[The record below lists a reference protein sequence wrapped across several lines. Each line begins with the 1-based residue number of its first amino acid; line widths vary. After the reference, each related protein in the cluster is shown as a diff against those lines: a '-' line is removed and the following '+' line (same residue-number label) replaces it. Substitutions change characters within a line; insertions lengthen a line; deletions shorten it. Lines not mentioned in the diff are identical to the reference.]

1 VKQEDETFRRGLCAR
16 PPNVYASLVVF
27 RRRSDDQAVA
37 GAVPATDAAT
47 KTAAA
52 ERAPDRSKNNPT
64 PSRREAESARKV
76 RLGAMPADPRERRR
90 AERAARNEAFAKQRQ
105 AVRSGDAKNY
115 PARDQGAARAFVRDY
130 VDGRLRLLE
139 FLMPIVVLAWFTLI
153 LHNTSI
159 YVYASFVMELVVVL
173 GIVLGVMLNMRVK
186 RLVREKY
193 GEGEVRG
200 TGFYAF
206 SRAAMPRF
214 LRQPKPTVNF
224 MGQPK

>member
-1 VKQEDETFRRGLCAR
+1 
-16 PPNVYASLVVF
+16 VVF

-37 GAVPATDAAT
+37 DALPSTDTAT
-47 KTAAA
+47 KTAA
-52 ERAPDRSKNNPT
+52 ERAADRSKSGATPT
-64 PSRREAESARKV
+64 RREAEAARKM
-76 RLGAMPADPRERRR
+76 RLGAMPADPRARRQ
-90 AERAARNEAFAKQRQ
+90 AERAARNEAYAKQRQ

-115 PARDQGAARAFVRDY
+115 PARDQGPARAFVRDY

-173 GIVLGVMLNMRVK
+173 GIGLGILLNTRVK
-186 RLVREKY
+186 RAVREKF
-193 GEGEVRG
+193 GEDEVRG

-214 LRQPKPTVNF
+214 LRQPKPTVTFN
-224 MGQPK
+224 GQPK